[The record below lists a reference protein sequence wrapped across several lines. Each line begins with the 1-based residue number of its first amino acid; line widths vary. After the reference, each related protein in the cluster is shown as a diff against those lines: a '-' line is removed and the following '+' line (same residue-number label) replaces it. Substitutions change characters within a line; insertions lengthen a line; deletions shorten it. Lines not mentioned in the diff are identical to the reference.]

1 MMVDMLALLL
11 DLKLD
16 LWKEMMMVGWLDSL

>member
-11 DLKLD
+11 DLKLAS
-16 LWKEMMMVGWLDSL
+16 WKEMMMVGWLDSL